1 MIIILELIKNVIM
14 RKTILITIIILFVF
28 RINAQTNVD
37 STAIYFNQKK
47 YDKIINF
54 VSKKGDYISLINIAN
69 QFFQDGNFK
78 MTINFFLKSIEIG
91 KNEMSLDQKATNY
104 QLIGVSYF
112 QLNDFK
118 NAIYFLSN
126 AYELSKS
133 KLNESEEIALLNIIG
148 ICYES
153 NNNFDYA
160 IKNYNKAIKL
170 NTRNSDEY
178 FKSLRLL
185 SNLKRQTQE
194 FFIAEEQ
201 SKFFLNEAKKY
212 LGESSDFYLSALN
225 NLLQLYLHSDEY
237 NLADKFCTEYI
248 EINKNIFGDNSIE
261 TIKANSFLANLL
273 HRQGKLIDAEK
284 ISIKILNNYNQYYNN
299 EFISIALEYNQLALI
314 QEELFKYDLAIN
326 SYLKAIEII
335 RNNYGETNEEYALL
349 IQNLSGVYLKIK
361 DFKEAE
367 FYLKKAIEIKVKLNN
382 TDIDVF
388 YGNLASI
395 YQETNRCE
403 EAEKYFL
410 KAIECQKNKLSES
423 YKEKILGLSLVY
435 NCLKN
440 PQKEFENLLRFSN
453 IMKEKVI
460 KNTLFMSNFELEMY
474 IKKYITFCFYSH
486 SSFSFLNN
494 NPLTFN
500 ELNIS
505 KYDEELLL
513 KNISLHNFQNLKNS
527 INKSNDKELKDNYL
541 KFINNKKQISKLTEI
556 PEENK
561 PLFYNDLILQTENLE
576 KYLVEKSNEFSKTKK
591 SLSLKWNQI
600 QSTLNANE
608 IAIEIVNYAYVT
620 RENNLND
627 KNDNIYRYCAFI
639 LKKDS
644 KFPKLISLFEE
655 KKLDFLLERNKS
667 EQDGTRID
675 KHYLERN
682 ISDLFLKPLEK
693 ELEGI
698 NTIYL
703 SPAGLGHQIDFSALP
718 INETQ
723 ILGEK
728 YKLHILSSPAEL
740 IDYKG
745 TSLEKKSKIELLL
758 YGGIDYTKS
767 NGNLSLN
774 VDDNSISSNEDFI
787 NSAKRSGFEKLP
799 GTLKEVD
806 IINANASKSGFS
818 AKVFKKSEATE
829 ESIKA
834 LDGKTTPYV
843 LHLATHGFFFPDPIQ
858 EIPKENKSIEGKSL
872 IYKASED
879 PMMRSGLWL
888 AGAKNYWG
896 KSNPN
901 NTIDD
906 GILTASEISNLD
918 LSACQLVV
926 LSACETGLGEVKGS
940 EGVFGLQ
947 RAFKMAGVKNIIM
960 SLWKVPDTQT
970 AELFDVFYSGCFA
983 GKSIHEAFR
992 SAQAKMKGKY
1002 SPYYWAGF
1010 VLLE

>member
-1 MIIILELIKNVIM
+1 M

-349 IQNLSGVYLKIK
+349 IQNLSGVYSTIK

-410 KAIECQKNKLSES
+410 KAIEFQKNKLSES

-703 SPAGLGHQIDFSALP
+703 SPAGLGHQIDLSALP

>member
-1 MIIILELIKNVIM
+1 M

-54 VSKKGDYISLINIAN
+54 ASKKGDYISLINIAN

-349 IQNLSGVYLKIK
+349 IQNLSGVYSTIK

-410 KAIECQKNKLSES
+410 KAIEFQKNKLSES

-703 SPAGLGHQIDFSALP
+703 SPAGLGHQIDLSALP

-767 NGNLSLN
+767 NGNSSLN

-806 IINANASKSGFS
+806 LINANASKSGFS